1 MKVRV
6 RVGKSR
12 IAGQGLFTAQAIHK
26 DTRIIRYRGERIS
39 KAESAK
45 RLAAGNVY
53 IFTDTVGQP
62 PSTEIGVSHM
72 PALKAKKLS
81 KLTREKVLLGL

>member
-12 IAGQGLFTAQAIHK
+12 IAGQGLFTAQDINK

-45 RLAAGNVY
+45 RIAEGNVY
-53 IFTDTVGQP
+53 IFTLAHVGFRGLIHPVQD
-62 PSTEIGVSHM
+62 
-72 PALKAKKLS
+72 
-81 KLTREKVLLGL
+81 LTI